1 MKMFCLNLTL
11 YLIIKK
17 KSDIIVFDDY
27 NEKNF
32 PGVVK
37 AVNYIAKEMSYNV
50 EIIHNKE
57 TLRDYVIA
65 KKN

>member
-1 MKMFCLNLTL
+1 MFEFN
-11 YLIIKK
+11 IISNRQK

-65 KKN
+65 KKIN

>member
-1 MKMFCLNLTL
+1 MNL
-11 YLIIKK
+11 
-17 KSDIIVFDDY
+17 KSLFFLTHKDDY